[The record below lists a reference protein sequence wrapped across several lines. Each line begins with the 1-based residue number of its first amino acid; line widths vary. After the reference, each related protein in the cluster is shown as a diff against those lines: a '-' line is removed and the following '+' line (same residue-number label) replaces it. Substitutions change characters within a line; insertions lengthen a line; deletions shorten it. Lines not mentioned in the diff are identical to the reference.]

1 MCSMSTA
8 ATSCANF
15 IARDCSAAHLRSYRL
30 QSSPAALTPTDLLRE
45 ALGLTKA
52 KATALL
58 NHLSPDLTHPL
69 AALHQADATTL
80 DAAGLSPKEVTQAL
94 AVLQLARRLHI
105 KVPEAL
111 PLESPEAVVAYLAPD
126 LMWESQEHF
135 AVLMLNIKNEPIGKR
150 IISIGTA
157 TETLA
162 HPRDIFRAVIQA
174 GATRLIVA
182 HNHPTGS
189 VEPSRE
195 DLLLTDQLLQCAQT
209 LGIPLLDHL
218 ILGGG
223 SFTSLRQHSDLWE
236 QHPQV

>member
-1 MCSMSTA
+1 MQSPFIVRDANA
-8 ATSCANF
+8 A
-15 IARDCSAAHLRSYRL
+15 DLRFNRL
-30 QSSPAALTPTDLLRE
+30 QFAPASLSPTELLRD
-45 ALGLTKA
+45 ALGLSK
-52 KATALL
+52 KKSDQLL
-58 NHLSPDLTHPL
+58 EQLGQDLTHPL
-69 AALHQADATTL
+69 SALRQVDQTTL
-80 DAAGLSPKEVTQAL
+80 DSLGFTPKEISRTL
-94 AVLQLARRLHI
+94 ATLQLARRLYSP
-105 KVPEAL
+105 VPEAL

-135 AVLMLNIKNEPIGKR
+135 AVLMLNIKNEPIGQR

-182 HNHPTGS
+182 HNHPSNS

-195 DLLLTDQLLQCAQT
+195 DLALTDQLLQCAQT

-223 SFTSLRQHSDLWE
+223 HFTSLRQTTDLWE
-236 QHPQV
+236 QFPQGI